1 MLIIP
6 AIDLKDGRCVRLQQ
20 GRMETATVFSD
31 NPVAMAK
38 HWAAHGAKR
47 LHIVDLNGAVAGRPK
62 NEKVIREVI
71 AAVGESMALQVGGGI
86 RDLDTIE
93 SYLDAGVTYIVV
105 GTAAVKNPGFL
116 SDACYAFP
124 GHVIAGLDAKDGKVA
139 VEGWS
144 KLTGHDV
151 VDLAKKFEDYGI
163 EALVYTDIGRDGMM
177 GGVNIEATL
186 RLAKATKTP
195 IIASGGLTSLA
206 DVEAIC
212 RVLVP
217 EGVIGAIA
225 GRALYEGKLDL
236 KAAQAAADKA
246 LGKG

>member
-1 MLIIP
+1 
-6 AIDLKDGRCVRLQQ
+6 
-20 GRMETATVFSD
+20 
-31 NPVAMAK
+31 
-38 HWAAHGAKR
+38 
-47 LHIVDLNGAVAGRPK
+47 
-62 NEKVIREVI
+62 
-71 AAVGESMALQVGGGI
+71 
-86 RDLDTIE
+86 
-93 SYLDAGVTYIVV
+93 
-105 GTAAVKNPGFL
+105 
-116 SDACYAFP
+116 
-124 GHVIAGLDAKDGKVA
+124 VIAGLDAKDGKVA

-177 GGVNIEATL
+177 GGINIEATL

-195 IIASGGLTSLA
+195 IIASGGLTGLA

-212 RVLVP
+212 KQLVP

-236 KAAQAAADKA
+236 KTAQAAADKA
-246 LGKG
+246 LGKS

>member
-1 MLIIP
+1 VLIIP
-6 AIDLKDGRCVRLQQ
+6 AIDLKDGRCVRLRQ

-31 NPVAMAK
+31 DPVAMAK
-38 HWAAHGAKR
+38 HWAAQGAKR

-62 NEKVIREVI
+62 NEKVIRDVI
-71 AAVGESMALQVGGGI
+71 AAVGEAMALQVGGGI

-177 GGVNIEATL
+177 AGVNIEATL

-212 RVLVP
+212 RELVP